1 MLRAREF
8 LHKMEF
14 PVQDGYDLISSTQ
27 TFDDG
32 GQYRIEIPSVEGA
45 ATMEAVITEAKK
57 LGVKVNRVSQGSGIM
72 LLSDK
77 EIADM
82 VEMGRQES
90 IEVCLFIGPRMNF
103 DIGGSAYSDSGNLL
117 GWRHSGMD
125 QLAYALEDVFRA
137 VDLGIRSLLIADE
150 GLLWLIDQAKMNG
163 DLPKELVL
171 KVSALMSPPNPVT
184 GKIMQELGGTTLNIP
199 GDLTLPKIAAFR
211 EALFAPLDLYI
222 ESPDNLGGFLRYY
235 ELPEIVRI
243 AAPVY
248 LKFGLRNAANIY
260 PSGVHL
266 EAVSV
271 SQAKEKVHR
280 AAVGIETLKRYA
292 ETVQSTSIT
301 YAL

>member
-1 MLRAREF
+1 MLRAKEF
-8 LHKMEF
+8 LYKMGF
-14 PVQDGYDLISSTQ
+14 PKRDGYELTSSVQ

-32 GQYRIEIPSVEGA
+32 GQYRIEIPSVEGP
-45 ATMEAVITEAKK
+45 ATMEAVIDEAKK

-72 LLSDK
+72 LLNDK

-82 VEMGRQES
+82 AKMGRQEN

-125 QLAYALEDVFRA
+125 QLAYALEDVYRA
-137 VDLGIRSLLIADE
+137 VDSGILSLLVADE
-150 GLLWLIDQAKMNG
+150 GLLWLIHQAKMQ
-163 DLPKELVL
+163 DELPKELVL

-184 GKIMQELGGTTLNIP
+184 AKIMQGAGATTLNIP

-211 EALFAPLDLYI
+211 EVLEAPLDLYI

-243 AAPVY
+243 ASPVF

-260 PSGVHL
+260 PSGAHL
-266 EAVSV
+266 EAVSI

-280 AAVGIETLKRYA
+280 AAIGLEMMKRYA
-292 ETVQSTSIT
+292 ETVQSASIT
-301 YAL
+301 YR